1 MLILIALC
9 IFVILLCFL
18 IAEKKCAKRNV
29 KKKLI
34 KPILIFLG
42 ILSAIVFVL
51 IISLSIVLLST
62 INADEQIT
70 LYEQNCELLQNTLE
84 KSEQLS
90 DLEIQYLQE
99 LYDENMQ
106 KINDLEFQKS
116 GVSKLKWLLF
126 FGE

>member
-1 MLILIALC
+1 MLILIAFC
-9 IFVILLCFL
+9 IFVIMLCFL

-29 KKKLI
+29 KKKFI
-34 KPILIFLG
+34 KPMLTILGGLA
-42 ILSAIVFVL
+42 AIVFVL
-51 IISLSIVLLST
+51 MISMSVALFST

-84 KSEQLS
+84 NPEQLS

-99 LYDENMQ
+99 MYDENMQ
-106 KINDLEFQKS
+106 KINDLEFQKA
-116 GVSKLKWLLF
+116 GISKLKWLLF

>member
-1 MLILIALC
+1 MLILIGLC

-18 IAEKKCAKRNV
+18 IVEKKCAKINV
-29 KKKLI
+29 KKKFI
-34 KPILIFLG
+34 KPILTILG

-51 IISLSIVLLST
+51 IISLSIALLAT

-106 KINDLEFQKS
+106 KIKDLEFQKS
-116 GVSKLKWLLF
+116 GISKLKWLLF